1 MIMTHKAGFLAACND
16 KAVKDSEM
24 NDRIT
29 QIIALNFCEEEKALY
44 QNQCSSRAG
53 ADCRTDWTACY
64 GPVQSTLFGGLP

>member
-44 QNQCSSRAG
+44 QNASEKQALER
-53 ADCRTDWTACY
+53 
-64 GPVQSTLFGGLP
+64 QLPPGVHAMGDDALITF